1 MLVFHELAAGSPAA
15 SVPLWPTLLAGAA
28 AGAVIT
34 SLVTLL
40 AGALEARREH
50 RRWLREKRLDAY
62 LRAFALTKGFDL
74 NSSKT
79 DKVVA
84 ALIKDAEAEDTDGV
98 DDKATFERLR
108 QDPDYRALDEQASEL
123 QATAARELAA
133 VVLLGPQ
140 EVSVAVLDMQ
150 KAYEAGDQEKAGKAE
165 QVFRDAAQRVLR
177 VPKPRRSRR

>member
-1 MLVFHELAAGSPAA
+1 MFTLQVLAAGSPAA

-28 AGAVIT
+28 AGAIIT

-79 DKVVA
+79 GKVVA
-84 ALIKDAEAEDTDGV
+84 SLIAEAVAEGPEDLDA
-98 DDKATFERLR
+98 KAAFERLR

-140 EVSVAVLDMQ
+140 EVAVAVLEMQ
-150 KAYEAGDQEKAGKAE
+150 KSYEAGDDERAGRAE
-165 QVFRDAAQRVLR
+165 QDFRDAAQRVLR
-177 VPKPRRSRR
+177 VPRPRRRRR

>member
-1 MLVFHELAAGSPAA
+1 MLVFHVLAAGSPAA
-15 SVPLWPTLLAGAA
+15 GVPLWPTLLAGAA

-84 ALIKDAEAEDTDGV
+84 ALIKEAVVEGPDELDA
-98 DDKATFERLR
+98 KAMFERVR
-108 QDPDYRALDEQASEL
+108 QDPD
-123 QATAARELAA
+123 
-133 VVLLGPQ
+133 
-140 EVSVAVLDMQ
+140 
-150 KAYEAGDQEKAGKAE
+150 
-165 QVFRDAAQRVLR
+165 
-177 VPKPRRSRR
+177 

>member
-1 MLVFHELAAGSPAA
+1 MSTLQVAAAGSPAV

-28 AGAVIT
+28 AGAIIT

-79 DKVVA
+79 EKVVA
-84 ALIKDAEAEDTDGV
+84 SLIADAVAEDPKDADA
-98 DDKATFERLR
+98 KATFERLR
-108 QDPDYRALDEQASEL
+108 QDPDYRALGEQASDL

-133 VVLLGPQ
+133 VVLLGPE
-140 EVSVAVLDMQ
+140 EVAVAVLQM
-150 KAYEAGDQEKAGKAE
+150 
-165 QVFRDAAQRVLR
+165 
-177 VPKPRRSRR
+177 